1 MLMWQMLRQKDHLFG
16 DTNKMALMLNPKDIA
31 RVIDHSLLRPDAT
44 YADIKRLCEEAR
56 QFGFYSICIHP
67 GFIKKAKEFLKGSSV
82 RVTTV
87 IGFPLGMTL
96 TEVKVYE
103 AMHATLIGVDEL
115 DIVINIG
122 ALKSGDWLTVKKDI
136 SDVIMATRGH
146 IHKTIIETCYLDDNE
161 KKKVVKIA
169 LDAGSEFIKTST
181 GFGPHGARLRDVR
194 LIKSIVGDAA
204 GIKAAGGIR
213 TAVRFLDM
221 LKAGATRIGTSAGV
235 QIIRGLKENSRKA
248 TSLQNVRLK
257 KEKKHEGRKNIKG
270 KD

>member
-1 MLMWQMLRQKDHLFG
+1 MWQTSKQKDLLSG
-16 DTNKMALMLNPKDIA
+16 DTNEIAHPVKQEDIA
-31 RVIDHSLLRPDAT
+31 SIIDHSLLRPDAT
-44 YADIKRLCEEAR
+44 YADLKGCCDEAR

-67 GFIKKAKEFLKGSSV
+67 GFVRKARDLLKGTDV
-82 RVTTV
+82 KITAV

-103 AMHATLIGVDEL
+103 AMNASLNGADEI
-115 DIVINIG
+115 DVVINIG
-122 ALKSGDWLTVKKDI
+122 ALKSGDWKTVRKDI
-136 SDVIMATRGH
+136 ADVLAATKER
-146 IHKTIIETCYLDDNE
+146 IHKTIIETCYLANSE
-161 KKKVVKIA
+161 KTKVIEIA

-181 GFGPHGARLRDVR
+181 GFGSVGAKTEDVR

-213 TAVRFLDM
+213 TLAHVLDM

-235 QIIRGLKENSRKA
+235 KILKELGEN
-248 TSLQNVRLK
+248 TEGTMSLKNISVKR
-257 KEKKHEGRKNIKG
+257 ERASEGRKSIKR